1 MKKQHILRGTALFA
15 GAALCILLLGQGS
28 ATDWSALGKKAALLS
43 VGLQQPEGG
52 AEVLTEQVQAAMA
65 QVKPTTMLPSTTA
78 TTAFTTAA
86 TRGTTTQAILPAATG
101 AVPKKAADAGTV
113 LEQLLS
119 TGSEFVQGVAVRNR
133 SGKVF
138 DIAKELAKGTDL
150 ALQKNAKDPQVLI
163 VHTHTTESYLTYNA
177 GFYNPDDVERTKNM
191 SRNICA
197 AGAAVVAAL
206 EEAGIRAVHDT
217 TIHDNPQYTG
227 AYGRSEQ
234 TVKALLKK
242 YPSVKVVLD
251 VHRDAILPSD
261 TSRVKPTA
269 TVNGKKAAQLM
280 IIAGVVSTDS
290 LPHPNWQKNFS
301 FALQLQKKLANTYP
315 DLMRPLYIVA
325 SRYNQHLSP
334 GYLLVEIGS
343 DVNTVEEAVYSGQ
356 LLGKTIAELLAK

>member
-1 MKKQHILRGTALFA
+1 MA
-15 GAALCILLLGQGS
+15 GAALCVLLIGQGS
-28 ATDWSALGKKAALLS
+28 ADQWSAFGKKAAMLS

-52 AEVLTEQVQAAMA
+52 AQVLGERVEQAMA
-65 QVKPTTMLPSTTA
+65 QVSPTTMLPSTTA
-78 TTAFTTAA
+78 ATTLTTAVTRATTTAA
-86 TRGTTTQAILPAATG
+86 AIPAATG
-101 AVPKKAADAGTV
+101 VTPKKAADAGTV
-113 LEQLLS
+113 LTQLLS
-119 TGSEFVQGVAVRNR
+119 TGTEFVQGVAVRNR
-133 SGKVF
+133 SGKAF
-138 DIAKELAKGTDL
+138 NIAKELAVGTDIT
-150 ALQKNAKDPQVLI
+150 LQKNTKEPQVLI
-163 VHTHTTESYLTYNA
+163 VHTHTTESFLTYDA
-177 GFYNPDDVERTKNM
+177 GFYNPADVERTKDM

-206 EEAGIRAVHDT
+206 NKAGVAAVQDT
-217 TIHDNPQYTG
+217 TIHDSPQYTG

-234 TVKALLKK
+234 TVKAALKK

-269 TVNGKKAAQLM
+269 TVGGKKAAQM
-280 IIAGVVSTDS
+280 MVVAGVVSTDA

-334 GYLLVEIGS
+334 GYLLVEIGT
-343 DVNTVEEAVYSGQ
+343 DVNTVAEAVYSGE
-356 LLGKTIAELLAK
+356 LLGKTLAELLAK